1 MGAGKYFTILAILF
15 INFLV
20 MITLAFRLKQHFILE
35 FFLLVFFIIVSLIML
50 TGIYNDENWAYK
62 LSSLFFIAFIVNIY
76 FMYINATHGAIISSG
91 AAFLAA
97 LGFLISIVS
106 IKKKEDGYGEIE
118 EPEKPV
124 VPDATDEKVKP
135 YGVKA
140 EFKPGKFIASKTASN
155 YHIPKCDWAKK
166 IKKKN
171 VVWFNSKQE
180 AKKKGYKKHNCVK

>member
-20 MITLAFRLKQHFILE
+20 MITLAFSRLKQHFILE
-35 FFLLVFFIIVSLIML
+35 FFLLVFFLIISLIML
-50 TGIYNDENWAYK
+50 TGIYNNENWAYK

-97 LGFLISIVS
+97 LGFLISVIS
-106 IKKKEDGYGEIE
+106 IKKKEDEYEEIE
-118 EPEKPV
+118 EPEEPV
-124 VPDATDEKVKP
+124 VPDEKVKP
-135 YGVKA
+135 YGVKT
-140 EFKPGKFIASKTASN
+140 EFKPGKFIASKTASK
-155 YHIPKCDWAKK
+155 YHAPKCDWAKR

-171 VVWFNSKQE
+171 TVWFNSKQE
-180 AKKKGYKKHNCVK
+180 ARKKGYKKHSCVK